1 MTSANDDTEVLPRAI
16 DDPPPSAPD
25 DDLNSAIA
33 AAAPKRWWNRT
44 TLALI
49 GLVLAVG
56 GFLGGVQAQERWG
69 SASTDGAGSSFPRN
83 AGMPSGG
90 FGGNR
95 TTAGGGTSGTVKLV
109 DGATLYVQTAE
120 GETITVRTSD
130 TTAVKLAQTTTLDQL
145 STGQQVTVQG
155 QADDEGVVTATTVTA
170 G

>member
-1 MTSANDDTEVLPRAI
+1 MDSDTEVLPRT
-16 DDPPPSAPD
+16 D

-44 TLALI
+44 TLALL

-69 SASTDGAGSSFPRN
+69 SSSSSSSSFPRN

-90 FGGNR
+90 AGFGGQR
-95 TTAGGGTSGTVKLV
+95 PDAAASGTSGTVKLI
-109 DGATLYVQTAE
+109 DGTTLYVETDA
-120 GETITVRTSD
+120 GETITVRTND
-130 TTAVKLAQTTTLDQL
+130 TTAVKLSETTTLDRL
-145 STGQQVTVQG
+145 VSGQQVTVVG
-155 QADDEGVVTATTVTA
+155 EADTEGVVTATTVTA

>member
-1 MTSANDDTEVLPRAI
+1 MTPANDDTEVLPRAI
-16 DDPPPSAPD
+16 DDPPPSPD

-69 SASTDGAGSSFPRN
+69 SASTDGGTVPRN

-95 TTAGGGTSGTVKLV
+95 PAAAAGTSGTVKLV
-109 DGATLYVQTAE
+109 DGSTLYVQTAE

-130 TTAVKLAQTTTLDQL
+130 ATAVKLAQTTTLDQL

-155 QADDEGVVTATTVTA
+155 QTDDEGVVTATTVTA

>member
-1 MTSANDDTEVLPRAI
+1 MDSDTEVLPRT
-16 DDPPPSAPD
+16 D

-44 TLALI
+44 TLALL

-69 SASTDGAGSSFPRN
+69 SSSSPASSFPRN

-90 FGGNR
+90 GGFGGQR
-95 TTAGGGTSGTVKLV
+95 PDAAASASGTSGTVKLI
-109 DGATLYVQTAE
+109 DGTTLYVETDA
-120 GETITVRTSD
+120 GETITVRTND
-130 TTAVKLAQTTTLDQL
+130 TTAVKLSETTTLDKL
-145 STGQQVTVQG
+145 VSGQQVTVVG
-155 QADDEGVVTATTVTA
+155 AADTEGIVTATTVTA